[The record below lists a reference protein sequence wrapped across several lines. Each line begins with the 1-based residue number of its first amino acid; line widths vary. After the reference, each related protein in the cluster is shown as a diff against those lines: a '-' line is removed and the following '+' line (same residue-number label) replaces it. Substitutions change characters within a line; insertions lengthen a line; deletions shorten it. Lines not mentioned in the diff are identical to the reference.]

1 MKSAYDLAM
10 ERLEKQSPT
19 HKVNNQQKREIAEV
33 DAHYKAKIA
42 ERELFLR
49 GQIKA
54 ALGAGQ
60 FSEAEQIEKQLV
72 IEIRRLNEDCEE
84 KKEAIR
90 NQGR

>member
-19 HKVNNQQKREIAEV
+19 HKVNEQQKREIAEV
-33 DAHYKAKIA
+33 DSQFKAKIA
-42 ERELFLR
+42 ERELFLK

-54 ALGAGQ
+54 ARESDQLG
-60 FSEAEQIEKQLV
+60 EAEQIEKQLA

-90 NQGR
+90 KQKS

>member
-19 HKVNNQQKREIAEV
+19 HKVNEQQKREIAEV
-33 DAHYKAKIA
+33 DSQYKAKIA

-54 ALGAGQ
+54 AMESGQ
-60 FSEAEQIEKQLV
+60 MGEAAQIEKQLAV
-72 IEIRRLNEDCEE
+72 EIRRLNEDREE

-90 NQGR
+90 KQTA